1 MLTIYNQLIEGEN
14 IVYKQVYQRAGVQ
27 HAKSIGGIFSM
38 RLNYSSY
45 HFGNPFTSYQHLADR
60 DNLVLVQN
68 TKKAV
73 INYID
78 WVLNSED
85 TRVIWIRDVLE
96 SGILKGK
103 PIVYYRRLGEPSHA
117 DALNYLINHY
127 Y

>member
-1 MLTIYNQLIEGEN
+1 MRDVTKGRDYGTIKTLYVGTDVLFTEVCN
-14 IVYKQVYQRAGVQ
+14 IMSKVEV
-27 HAKSIGGIFSM
+27 
-38 RLNYSSY
+38 RLAE
-45 HFGNPFTSYQHLADR
+45 LVADR

-73 INYID
+73 IHYID

-85 TRVIWIRDVLE
+85 TRAIWIRDVLE